1 MKRTGSFKLN
11 GKPNDL
17 FDRILNDPV
26 FGLTEEELKAV
37 SDPIRFT
44 GMAVQQTDRF
54 LSEYVK
60 PVLDQNQDSLG
71 QEAVVSV

>member
-1 MKRTGSFKLN
+1 M
-11 GKPNDL
+11 
-17 FDRILNDPV
+17 
-26 FGLTEEELKAV
+26 

-44 GMAVQQTDRF
+44 GMAVQQTERF